1 MPWITDNV
9 SAHLET
15 MDIGTLQPSPLL
27 DPTATISLSHA
38 NHARLEELCERH
50 RLNLREG
57 LRYLLGQFVE
67 HGPLVKPATSETV

>member
-9 SAHLET
+9 SAYLER
-15 MDIGTLQPSPLL
+15 MDLSKLERSPLL

-50 RLNLREG
+50 RLNLRDG
-57 LRYLLGQFVE
+57 MRYLLGQFVE
-67 HGPLVKPATSETV
+67 HGPLVKSAAGETV